1 MKYRPFQSNQL
12 LFDIYDTLYG
22 TQRKKAEYDLAIG
35 TDYILD
41 LLVNENV
48 IKVREVFLSWNR
60 TS

>member
-48 IKVREVFLSWNR
+48 IKVREVFLS
-60 TS
+60 